1 MGWVHRAGRAAEAA
15 SEDAA
20 AEAAEHN
27 QEEEHED
34 DRAAVWAA
42 NIVAAVFGALWVIEV
57 SLTASILVVPLAL
70 RRAAVGGW
78 CDGLRVV
85 RSLVR
90 WVEVRVGE
98 PREGGRLWRYTSYSV
113 CTPVSCAMPREQV
126 QRSSCEPA

>member
-27 QEEEHED
+27 QEKEHED
-34 DRAAVWAA
+34 GRRAAVVA

-57 SLTASILVVPLAL
+57 ALAASILVVPLAL

-85 RSLVR
+85 RSVVR
-90 WVEVRVGE
+90 WVAVRVGE
-98 PREGGRLWRYTSYSV
+98 PREGGRIWRYTS
-113 CTPVSCAMPREQV
+113 
-126 QRSSCEPA
+126 